1 MLACLNVLLLIY
13 KYVEHCFQVKKIAK
27 LNTAL
32 TPCSTGNKDIH
43 ILNGTGNF
51 WNIMRISRSQSFEKK
66 LPK

>member
-1 MLACLNVLLLIY
+1 
-13 KYVEHCFQVKKIAK
+13 VEHCFQVKKIAK